1 MKSLKNLTLI
11 LVPGLMALSFE
22 TSAQDDAVQ
31 TYLTP
36 QDHQSQSVG
45 EEHFT
50 GKASM
55 VSVFGPQGEARSYGA
70 YVSFEPGAHTAWH
83 EHPLGQKLL
92 VTAGEGFTQDENGKV
107 TKIKVGD
114 FVICPP
120 HVKHWHGAALDKGM
134 IHLAIGENDGK
145 SGAIWYEKISPEDYA
160 KLVKSAQ

>member
-1 MKSLKNLTLI
+1 MKNLKVLSVI
-11 LVPGLMALSFE
+11 LSTCLVALSFQA
-22 TSAQDDAVQ
+22 SAEDKAVQ
-31 TYLTP
+31 TYVTP

-55 VSVFGPQGEARSYGA
+55 VSLFGTQGEARSYGA

-92 VTAGEGFTQDENGKV
+92 VTEGEGFTQDENGKV

-134 IHLAIGENDGK
+134 THLAIGENDGK
-145 SGAIWYEKISPEDYA
+145 SGAIWYK
-160 KLVKSAQ
+160 K